1 MRTSRLLLLLLL
13 FSSLSARA
21 AELKVEVTDPRGAAV
36 AGARVTLYHSG
47 GRDALAVARTSAEGV
62 AALPAPAPGDYRVE
76 VLAPGFAPQSV
87 AVRVPTEA
95 AVPVQLAVAGP
106 AKTVVVTATATPI
119 STEEAGAP
127 VESLDAGQL
136 QTLQPVALDEALR
149 FLPGAV
155 VGNAGQN
162 GGLASLFVRGG
173 ESRYNKVIIDG
184 VPVNEAGGTFNF
196 GVVPLAG
203 VDRLEFVRGPASTL
217 YGSDAMTSVVQLWS
231 TSGRT
236 RTPEFLFGADGGN
249 LGTAHG
255 FASLAGA
262 HGRLD
267 YNFFAD
273 QFNTAG
279 QGLNDDYSNS
289 AQGGNLGVALAPRVF
304 FRLRARHSNS
314 RTGDQNEWVFGGQ
327 PLLPPDA
334 DQFARYNDFLA
345 SGRLDFSGP
354 GRWQH
359 HLTGFEYNQKRL
371 NQDSVPDRTCGIP
384 FFLDCPF
391 SSRFQFNRA
400 GLDYQGEYAP
410 RSWAR
415 TLVGYQ
421 FEDENGSDLE
431 DDAGFVA
438 GFHGL
443 RRNHALYVQQVLTG
457 ARWSLVAGVRFVH
470 NESFGNKAVPRVAAS
485 LQVLRGGTVFSGTR
499 LRFAFGLGIKEPRF
513 EESFGIGGF
522 GILPNPLLQ
531 PEENRSLEAG
541 VEQEFGRGHASL
553 SATYFNQSF
562 RNLITFESFGPPTFT
577 SQYVNLNQSLAH
589 GAEVVF
595 HAGPW
600 RSLRLDAAYLYTSTQ
615 VLAAPLSLFDP
626 LFAPGRPLLLRPRH
640 AGSLLLTYLGK
651 KWGAD
656 LGGSFVGRRP
666 DSDFLFGAVPPVDH
680 TAGYARFDLG
690 GWYEL
695 DRYVTAYATINN
707 VLDHHY
713 EEVVGFP
720 ALGINF
726 RAGLRL
732 RLGGD

>member
-1 MRTSRLLLLLLL
+1 MRTRFLLLL
-13 FSSLSARA
+13 FLAVTSLSALA
-21 AELKVEVTDPRGAAV
+21 ADLKITVTDPNGAAV
-36 AGARVTLYHSG
+36 EGARVSLYRTRSDH
-47 GRDALAVARTSAEGV
+47 ALAVAETSAEGV
-62 AALPAPAPGDYRVE
+62 ATLPAPAAGDYRVE

-87 AVRVPTEA
+87 AVRLPA
-95 AVPVQLAVAGP
+95 AARLTVQLAVAGP
-106 AKTVVVTATATPI
+106 AKTVVVSATGTPLTA
-119 STEEAGAP
+119 EEAGAP
-127 VESLDAGQL
+127 VESLSSGQIE
-136 QTLQPVALDEALR
+136 TMQPVALADSLR

-155 VGNAGQN
+155 VSNAGQN

-196 GVVPLAG
+196 GVVPMEGL
-203 VDRLEFVRGPASTL
+203 DRLEFVRGPESTL

-231 TSGRT
+231 ATGRT
-236 RTPEFLFGADGGN
+236 RVPEFVLGADGGN

-255 FASLAGA
+255 FAALAGA
-262 HGRLD
+262 RGRFD
-267 YNFFAD
+267 YNLFAD
-273 QFNTAG
+273 QYNTAG

-289 AQGGNLGVALAPRVF
+289 AQGGNLGVALTPAAF
-304 FRLRARHSNS
+304 FRLRVRHANS
-314 RTGDQNEWVFGGQ
+314 RNGAQNEWTFGGQ
-327 PLLPPDA
+327 PLLQPDS
-334 DQFARYNDFLA
+334 DQFARNNDFLA
-345 SGRLDFSGP
+345 SGQLDLSGP

-359 HLTGFEYNQKRL
+359 HLTGFEYSERRL
-371 NQDSVPDRTCGIP
+371 NQDTVPDRTCGFP

-391 SSRFQFNRA
+391 TSGFQFNRA
-400 GLDYQGEYAP
+400 GLDYQGEYSP

-415 TLVGYQ
+415 TTFGYQ

-431 DDAGFVA
+431 NDAGFIA
-438 GFHGL
+438 TFHGL
-443 RRNHALYVQQVLTG
+443 RLNHALYVQQILTG
-457 ARWSLVAGVRFVH
+457 ARWAVVAGVRFVH
-470 NESFGNKAVPRVAAS
+470 NDSFGNKAVPRVAAS
-485 LQVLRGGTVFSGTR
+485 LLVLRGRELFSGTR
-499 LRFAFGLGIKEPRF
+499 LRFAYGLGIKEPRF

-541 VEQEFGRGHASL
+541 IEQDFGRGRASL

-562 RNLITFESFGPPTFT
+562 RNLITFDSFGPPNFT
-577 SQYVNLNQSLAH
+577 SQYLNLDRSLAH

-595 HAGPW
+595 HGGPW
-600 RSLRLDAAYLYTSTQ
+600 RHLRLDAAYLYTSTQ

-626 LFAPGRPLLLRPRH
+626 LLAPGRPLLRRPRN
-640 AGSLLLTYLGK
+640 AGSLLVTYVGK

-656 LGGSFVGRRP
+656 LGGSFIGRRP

-680 TAGYARFDLG
+680 VAGYARFDLG
-690 GWYEL
+690 GWYAL
-695 DRYVTAYATINN
+695 NRYLTAYATINN

-713 EEVVGFP
+713 EEVAGFP